1 MNPFLVISIIVAFVI
16 LLVGSAYFIIYYQ
29 HPDDRNE
36 AYLPKAVVIL
46 GFALSGATVLML
58 PLDTA
63 NKEGYAGTSLA
74 FSTCRAFIQS
84 HSTRKIAH

>member
-16 LLVGSAYFIIYYQ
+16 LLIGSAYFIVYYQ
-29 HPDDRNE
+29 HPDDSNE
-36 AYLPKAVVIL
+36 AYLPKAIVIL

-63 NKEGYAGTSLA
+63 NKDGYAGT
-74 FSTCRAFIQS
+74 FIE
-84 HSTRKIAH
+84 RMM